1 MMDLTIRPARRSDA
15 EAVFALLK
23 ELAITYTPDR
33 AAFERHFPEL
43 LQSGSSELCVA
54 AIEGEVVGY
63 AMATEALTL
72 YANGPVT
79 ELQELVVDPRHRGQ
93 GIGRK
98 LVESVVERARAS
110 GSAEVTVPTRRAG
123 RYYQM
128 LGFEERSAYYALR
141 LQPEGDAAEKHLG
154 GQAQA

>member
-1 MMDLTIRPARRSDA
+1 MDLAIRPATDSDA

-33 AAFERHFPEL
+33 AAFELHFPEL
-43 LQSGSSELCVA
+43 LQSTSSVLCLA
-54 AIEGEVVGY
+54 AVEGEVVGY
-63 AMATEALTL
+63 ALACGSLTL

-79 ELQELVVDPRHRGQ
+79 ELQELVVDPRHRGE

-110 GSAEVTVPTRRAG
+110 GSVEVTVPTRRAG
-123 RYYQM
+123 RYYQR
-128 LGFEERSAYYALR
+128 LGFEERAAYYCLR
-141 LQPEGDAAEKHLG
+141 LRPKGDAAE
-154 GQAQA
+154 